1 MMLLREMP
9 IQDRPRERLKSAGVS
24 GLQDAELL
32 AILLGSGTRHR
43 DVMQLAADLLPVI
56 DSGWPTLESIHLEKI
71 VGVGQAK
78 AGLILAALEFARR
91 RIRPNG
97 VKITRSEQILP
108 LVQHIADRKQE
119 HFVCI
124 SLNGAHEVIA
134 TRIITIGLVNS
145 TQIHP
150 REVFSDPLV
159 DRACAI
165 IVAHNHPSGNPAPS
179 DEDRRVTR
187 VLKDAGSILGIRL
200 LDHIVFASSGYYSF
214 ADSGEI

>member
-1 MMLLREMP
+1 
-9 IQDRPRERLKSAGVS
+9 
-24 GLQDAELL
+24 
-32 AILLGSGTRHR
+32 
-43 DVMQLAADLLPVI
+43 MQLAADLLPVI